1 MKLEDIP
8 GVGKAIAEKLREGG
22 VETPE
27 DLEGMS
33 VDDLVEIGVPKALAK
48 KILKWF
54 HENRHL
60 NVMTG
65 KQYKELDAKR
75 LVLKT
80 HTRIDNLLDG
90 GLKETYL
97 TEAYGQ
103 FATGKTQLAH
113 QLAVIAQLPAKM
125 GGLEGK
131 VMYIDTEN
139 TFSPRRIEAIAKRF
153 GVNPDVAL
161 DNIVLIQAVT
171 SDDLYA
177 ATKVK
182 LKSLL
187 QKYEGI
193 KLIIVDSIT
202 APFRAEYVDLNKLP
216 ERQKKLG
223 EILMAL
229 HEAALGLMDG
239 VPKVV
244 YYTNQVTTRI
254 GGFINPLAA
263 EIHVGGNIIGHRA
276 QYRLYMRKA
285 SGNKRIVRIVDAH
298 DRPSGEAVIEIKND
312 GLY

>member
-22 VETPE
+22 IETPE

-33 VDDLVEIGVPKALAK
+33 VDDLVELGVPKATAK

-60 NVMTG
+60 TVMTG
-65 KQYKELDAKR
+65 KQYKELDEKR
-75 LVLKT
+75 LVLRT

-97 TEAYGQ
+97 VEAYGQ

-113 QLAVIAQLPAKM
+113 QLAVVAQLPVKE
-125 GGLEGK
+125 GGLDGR

-139 TFSPRRIEAIAKRF
+139 TFSPKRIEAIAERF
-153 GVNPDVAL
+153 GIDPDTAL
-161 DNIVLIQAVT
+161 DRILVVQAVT

-177 ATKVK
+177 AAKVK

-187 QKYEGI
+187 REHEGV
-193 KLIIVDSIT
+193 KLIIIDSIT
-202 APFRAEYVDLNKLP
+202 APFRSEYVDLNKLP

-223 EILMAL
+223 EILMSL
-229 HEAALGLMDG
+229 HEVALGLMDG

-254 GGFINPLAA
+254 GGFINPLGA
-263 EIHVGGNIIGHRA
+263 EIHVGGNIMGHRA
-276 QYRLYMRKA
+276 QYRLYMRKS

-298 DRPSGEAVIEIKND
+298 DRPSGEVVIEIKND

>member
-1 MKLEDIP
+1 
-8 GVGKAIAEKLREGG
+8 
-22 VETPE
+22 
-27 DLEGMS
+27 
-33 VDDLVEIGVPKALAK
+33 
-48 KILKWF
+48 
-54 HENRHL
+54 
-60 NVMTG
+60 
-65 KQYKELDAKR
+65 
-75 LVLKT
+75 
-80 HTRIDNLLDG
+80 
-90 GLKETYL
+90 
-97 TEAYGQ
+97 
-103 FATGKTQLAH
+103 
-113 QLAVIAQLPAKM
+113 
-125 GGLEGK
+125 
-131 VMYIDTEN
+131 
-139 TFSPRRIEAIAKRF
+139 
-153 GVNPDVAL
+153 
-161 DNIVLIQAVT
+161 VLIQAVT